1 VTQPIVILGIH
12 DGHNSG
18 ASISIDGKII
28 ASVSEERLTRRK
40 NEVGYPEKA
49 IDDVL
54 RIAGVSPGE
63 VGKVAY
69 ASEFMHSHDHLL
81 NTDSWYRVGIEE
93 QRAEANKPGDYRGL
107 VFKQRR
113 SERIDQAMEHIGIA
127 AGDIHFIEH
136 HEAHLAAAIYTA
148 PNIKPGQKVLG
159 LTCDGAGDG
168 LAATVSICQ
177 NNKIER
183 IASTD
188 RHASL
193 GKIYSRTTKM
203 MGMTPWEHEYK
214 VMGMAPY
221 AEESRADE
229 AAKVLRELLKV
240 SDDGLSFE
248 LVGELST
255 NYCYKYLRDSFE
267 CVRFD
272 TIAAATQLFTEQLL
286 VEWIRGCIKATGIRD
301 VVGGGGVFMNVK
313 ANMLVAEMDEVNSF
327 YIMPS
332 AADES
337 LSIGACLRQH
347 YTMTGETSN
356 EVSVFDDLYL
366 GGSYNKSAEVSAID
380 LAKKQGLNV
389 SVAELASEEVDRQTA
404 ELLANGSIVAR
415 CRGRMEWGARSLGN
429 RSILADATDYRVV
442 ARINNAIKQRDF
454 WMPFAPSVL
463 DSAASRYFDN
473 PKDLRAWY
481 MVYGFRCKPEGYP
494 DLEAAS
500 HPRDKT
506 IRPQL
511 VTKAANPGYHNVL
524 SEFEARTGRGGFLN
538 TSFNL
543 HGYPIVHTPEE
554 AVDVLAKS
562 DIDHL
567 ALDNHLISKV
577 QN

>member
-1 VTQPIVILGIH
+1 MSKSSIILGIH

-18 ASISIDGKII
+18 ASLSIGGKIV

-54 RIAGVSPGE
+54 RIAGISRGDVDE
-63 VGKVAY
+63 VAY
-69 ASEFMHSHDHLL
+69 ASKFMHSREHLE
-81 NTDSWYRVGIEE
+81 NTDPWYRVGIEE
-93 QRAEANKPGDYRGL
+93 QRSDASKPTDYRGL

-113 SERIDQAMEHIGIA
+113 QERIEQVVEHIGISL
-127 AGDIHFIEH
+127 DHIQFIEH
-136 HEAHLAAAIYTA
+136 HEAHLAAALYTA
-148 PNIKPGQKVLG
+148 PCILPGQKVLG

-168 LAATVSICQ
+168 LAATVSLCQ
-177 NNKIER
+177 GSKIER

-193 GKIYSRTTKM
+193 GKIYSRATKM

-214 VMGMAPY
+214 VMGLAPY
-221 AEESRADE
+221 ADEARADE
-229 AAKVLRELLKV
+229 AAHVLRELLRV
-240 SDDGLSFE
+240 GDDGLAFE

-255 NYCYKYLRDSFE
+255 NYCYKYLRDSYE
-267 CVRFD
+267 SVRFD
-272 TIAAATQLFTEQLL
+272 TIAAATQLFTEQML
-286 VEWIRGCIKATGIRD
+286 VEWVRGCIKSTGIHD

-313 ANMLVAEMDEVNSF
+313 ANMLIGEMDEVNSF

-347 YTMTGETSN
+347 YIMTDEPSN
-356 EVSVFDDLYL
+356 QASVFENLYL
-366 GGSYNKSAEVSAID
+366 GGGYEKAAEETAIAGARADGLAIEIAALDSAEV
-380 LAKKQGLNV
+380 
-389 SVAELASEEVDRQTA
+389 DRRTA
-404 ELLANGSIVAR
+404 ELLANGAIVAR

-442 ARINNAIKQRDF
+442 TRINNAIKQRDF

-463 DSAASRYFDN
+463 DKAADRYFDN
-473 PKDLRAWY
+473 PKDLCAWY
-481 MVYGFRCKPEGYP
+481 MVYGFRCKPQGYP

-500 HPRDKT
+500 HPRDHT

-511 VTKAANPGYHNVL
+511 VTESANPSYHKVL
-524 SEFEARTGRGGFLN
+524 SDFEARTGRGGFLN

-543 HGYPIVHTPEE
+543 HGYPIVHTP
-554 AVDVLAKS
+554 ADAIDVLGRS

-577 QN
+577 SV